1 MKKSIVFSF
10 LSLII
15 LVLLGSCKDEN
26 PVQKKKVLIDPEKQT
41 EFDNLISAIDASTP
55 TDSSASLRFENEDFQ
70 RKELLLYLY
79 ENISCT
85 KWVFEEEKKDGKKR
99 TVTFYF
105 NKGKLFN
112 SNEIIFEENEVRET
126 KSYYNEKMEGIYSST
141 RTAKSYLDLEKASIK
156 PCEFVVHNFKE
167 CLNIKDA
174 KGEYATKFL
183 ELINFEG
190 IDFIRVGQKDNN
202 GFWSDLIVPE
212 MTDSIKSLGEA
223 KSNLGKPLKI
233 SFSIKNK
240 NGFDFQVLESIS
252 Y

>member
-1 MKKSIVFSF
+1 MKKSIVFCF

-15 LVLLGSCKDEN
+15 LVILASCKDEN

-55 TDSSASLRFENEDFQ
+55 TDSSASLRFENDDFQ

-174 KGEYATKFL
+174 KGEYTTKFL

-190 IDFIRVGQKDNN
+190 IDFIRVGQKENN
-202 GFWSDLIVPE
+202 GFWSNLIVPE
-212 MTDSIKSLGEA
+212 MTDSIKSLGEV
-223 KSNLGKPLKI
+223 KSNIGKPLKI
-233 SFSIKNK
+233 SFSIKKK